1 MPHMIT
7 NDGVRLHYVERGSGA
22 PLVMIPGWSQT
33 AAQFEAQVEGLSARR
48 RVIAID
54 MRGHGDSDKPEHG
67 YRIQRLAA
75 DLRDAIE
82 ALALERVSLLGHS
95 MGCSVIW
102 CYLDLFGDGGLERLV
117 LVDQMPCVTAR
128 PGWSGQER
136 QEAGT
141 IFDGASLYETIDK
154 LAGSEGK
161 QTTGGFIGSMFTAA
175 CPAERVAWVLERN
188 LMMPRRHA
196 ASLLLNHASQDWRD
210 VIARIALPTL
220 IVGGRASLIDWRSQE
235 WIHGRIAGSRLEIFE
250 EADGGNHFM
259 FMENPERFNRLVDEF
274 LG

>member
-1 MPHMIT
+1 MPHVT
-7 NDGVRLHYVERGSGA
+7 TKDGVRLHYVERGSGA
-22 PLVMIPGWSQT
+22 PLVMIPGWSQS

-54 MRGHGDSDKPEHG
+54 MRGHGESDKPEHG
-67 YRIQRLAA
+67 YRIQRLAM
-75 DLRDAIE
+75 DLNNAIE

-102 CYLDLFGDGGLERLV
+102 CYLDLFGQAGLERLV

-128 PGWSGQER
+128 PGWSEQER
-136 QEAGT
+136 QEAGA

-154 LAGSEGK
+154 LAGSEGR

-175 CPAERVAWVLERN
+175 FPAERVVWVLERN

-196 ASLLLNHASQDWRD
+196 ASLLLNHAAQDWRD
-210 VIARIALPTL
+210 VISRIALPTL
-220 IVGGRASLIDWRSQE
+220 IVGGRTSLIDWRSQE
-235 WIHGRIAGSRLEIFE
+235 WMHGRIAGSRLDIFE
-250 EADGGNHFM
+250 EAEGGNHFM